1 MLIPNPSFWLVVLFF
16 PSGENHKEGITW
28 QVLRYNKQEWLLS
41 PRRKL
46 GGALWSQ
53 LLKWKGINGEKKKPC
68 SLCILSALWN
78 IHRGGGGYVWLVCYS
93 EHVEIR
99 HNSVESVHWTWVSR
113 VLIIV
118 LFTYPYTLGSVLLKN
133 PNVCGMVMVTV
144 KYSDVGTLDLSFS
157 DL

>member
-41 PRRKL
+41 LRRKL

-53 LLKWKGINGEKKKPC
+53 LLKWKGINGKKKTFFSMY
-68 SLCILSALWN
+68 SLSSMEYSW
-78 IHRGGGGYVWLVCYS
+78 RGGYVWLVCYS

-99 HNSVESVHWTWVSR
+99 HNSVESVDWTWVSR

-118 LFTYPYTLGSVLLKN
+118 LFTYPYTLSSVLLKN